1 MESHPK
7 DTGWIEVICGP
18 MFSGKTEE
26 LIRRLR
32 RAVIARQLVQVF
44 KPAIDCRYH
53 ATRIMSHSAHSLEA
67 VAVHDVAALTA
78 AIAPDTRVVGI
89 DEAQFFGP
97 ALVEVVQSL
106 ADRGLRVVI
115 AGLDQDYRG
124 HPFDPMPDLM
134 AVAEQ
139 VTKALAVCACCGSL
153 ASRSYRLQGGTDTVQ
168 VGAADAY
175 EARCR
180 RCFLLGERL
189 RPARVA

>member
-32 RAVIARQLVQVF
+32 RAVIARQSVQVF

-53 ATRIMSHSAHSLEA
+53 ATRITSHSAHSLEA
-67 VAVHDVAALTA
+67 VAVRDLAALTEA
-78 AIAPDTRVVGI
+78 LAPDTRVVGI

-97 ALVEVVQSL
+97 GLVDVVQSL
-106 ADRGLRVVI
+106 ADAGRRVVI

-124 HPFDPMPDLM
+124 QPFDPMPDLM

-153 ASRSYRLQGGTDTVQ
+153 ASRSYRLHGGAETVQ
-168 VGAADAY
+168 VGAAEAY

-180 RCFLLGERL
+180 SCFLLGDRQ
-189 RPARVA
+189 RPVRVA

>member
-1 MESHPK
+1 MESHPQ

-32 RAVIARQLVQVF
+32 RAVIARQPVQVF
-44 KPAIDCRYH
+44 KPALDSRYH
-53 ATRIMSHSAHSLEA
+53 ATRITSHSAHSLEA
-67 VAVHDVAALTA
+67 IAVHDVAALVA
-78 AIAPDTRVVGI
+78 AIAPETRVVGI

-97 ALVEVVQSL
+97 TLVDAVQAQ
-106 ADRGLRVVI
+106 ADAGRRVVI

-124 HPFDPMPDLM
+124 QPFDPMPDLM

-139 VTKALAVCACCGSL
+139 VTKALAVCASCGAL
-153 ASRSYRLQGGTDTVQ
+153 ASRSFRLRGGADVVQ
-168 VGAADAY
+168 VGAAEAY

-180 RCFLLGERL
+180 RCFLRGERAST
-189 RPARVA
+189 ARVA